1 MFDKVIPDMWCVW
14 RWRIQALSFVG
25 ILRHVHD
32 RNPQIPRV
40 CQGRLFPISNTA
52 NLQRDFENV
61 AEKEVKRKVRE
72 VQIDEEEEE
81 RE

>member
-1 MFDKVIPDMWCVW
+1 
-14 RWRIQALSFVG
+14 
-25 ILRHVHD
+25 
-32 RNPQIPRV
+32 V